1 MAQCRWPFRKGSLQ
15 GCRCHWFH
23 CSQVDSAAVFQEQAR
38 RGCQPPHGEGSCI
51 GWTCSHQWSAMECST
66 WKIRNLIPKAIS
78 ELHLRPDNTAAPV
91 SDMRIW
97 EARRERW
104 TTPWKMKLQ
113 MSITKHLEYLRMEV
127 VKC

>member
-1 MAQCRWPFRKGSLQ
+1 MEREVV
-15 GCRCHWFH
+15 
-23 CSQVDSAAVFQEQAR
+23 QVGPALTGGV
-38 RGCQPPHGEGSCI
+38 
-51 GWTCSHQWSAMECST
+51 QWSAVPEAFGITIQDLM
-66 WKIRNLIPKAIS
+66 R
-78 ELHLRPDNTAAPV
+78 LHLRPDNTAAPV